1 MKESRVVGKGKERM
15 EGEVG
20 KEVIQRKK
28 SWSDQEVVKWNGGC
42 KEQGN

>member
-1 MKESRVVGKGKERM
+1 MKESRVLGK